1 MTQNLNE
8 ISKMNVI
15 FINNEKAIADKKIEI
30 EIWERDINQ
39 KKRIIMDIA
48 VEIEK
53 FYELIEKEKEKL

>member
-15 FINNEKAIADKKIEI
+15 FTNNEKAIAYKKIEK

-39 KKRIIMDIA
+39 KKRITLDIA

-53 FYELIEKEKEKL
+53 FYDLIEKEKDKL

>member
-1 MTQNLNE
+1 
-8 ISKMNVI
+8 MNVI

-39 KKRIIMDIA
+39 KKRITMDVA

-53 FYELIEKEKEKL
+53 FHELID

>member
-39 KKRIIMDIA
+39 KKRITMDIA
-48 VEIEK
+48 VEIER